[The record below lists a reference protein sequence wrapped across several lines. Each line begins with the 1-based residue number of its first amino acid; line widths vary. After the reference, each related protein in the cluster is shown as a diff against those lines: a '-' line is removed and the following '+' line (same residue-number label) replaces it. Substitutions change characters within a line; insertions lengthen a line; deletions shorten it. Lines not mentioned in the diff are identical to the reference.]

1 MTQRIAQL
9 TGMQKFS
16 LIWFAQMLSQFGT
29 ATTRFSLM
37 IWAYQQTG
45 QATPLALLGF
55 FSYILFILVSPVAGV
70 VVDRL
75 DRRLVIILSDMGAA
89 LMTGLLLILY
99 SSGQLEIWHLYVA
112 EALTGAF
119 EAFQIPAYSASI
131 SVLVPKA
138 QYGRVSGMRSFSDSA
153 AQVIAPALAALLLSV
168 FGLAGVMVID
178 ISSFLVGIVP
188 LLFISIPRVIQSA
201 TQDKSI
207 RQFRSDMA
215 TGFRYIFERPGLLGL
230 MGIYFGINLTAAL
243 TYYAILAPLV
253 LARTGGDQIA
263 LGSVQ
268 AALGVGG
275 VIGGVLMGV
284 WGGPKRRVHGI
295 FLIGAFSFL
304 TGDFL
309 MAVGR
314 TTPVW
319 MFAILFATIFVPII
333 VGSKQTIW
341 QSKVAPELQGRVF
354 AARGAIEMMALPIG
368 YLVAGP
374 LADQLLEPAMQPG
387 GGLAAI
393 FGGLLGTGPGAGMA
407 FMFLCTSIM
416 GTIICLSGYLF
427 PQVRRVEAELP
438 DHVMDTIPTPI

>member
-1 MTQRIAQL
+1 
-9 TGMQKFS
+9 MQKFS
-16 LIWFAQMLSQFGT
+16 LIWFAKMLSQFGT

-55 FSYILFILVSPVAGV
+55 FSYILFILISPVAGV
-70 VVDRL
+70 LVDRL
-75 DRRLVIILSDMGAA
+75 DRRLVMIVGDLGAA
-89 LMTGLLLILY
+89 FMTGLLLVLF
-99 SSGQLEIWHLYVA
+99 SSGQLQIWHLYIA

-131 SVLVPKA
+131 SVLVSKE
-138 QYGRVSGMRSFSDSA
+138 QYARVSGMGSFSDAA
-153 AQVIAPALAALLLSV
+153 AQVIAPALAAQLLNM
-168 FGLAGVMVID
+168 FGLGGVMLID
-178 ISSFLVGIVP
+178 IGSFLIGIVP
-188 LLFISIPRVIQSA
+188 LLFISIPRVVTSA
-201 TQDKSI
+201 TQNLPRRNLRGDLS
-207 RQFRSDMA
+207 
-215 TGFRYIFERPGLLGL
+215 TGFRYIYERPGLFGL
-230 MGIYFGINLTAAL
+230 MLIYFGINLAAAL
-243 TYYAILAPLV
+243 TYFAILAPMV
-253 LARTGGDQIA
+253 LARTGGDEIA
-263 LGSVQ
+263 LGNVQ

-275 VIGGVLMGV
+275 IIGGILMTV

-319 MFAILFATIFVPII
+319 MFAILFSTIFVPII

-354 AARGAIEMMALPIG
+354 AARGAIEQLGMPIG
-368 YLVAGP
+368 FLLAGP
-374 LADQLLEPAMQPG
+374 LADQLFEPAMRPG

-416 GTIICLSGYLF
+416 GTIVCLSGYWF
-427 PQVRRVEAELP
+427 PNVRQVEADLP
-438 DHVMDTIPTPI
+438 DHVIDALPTAI